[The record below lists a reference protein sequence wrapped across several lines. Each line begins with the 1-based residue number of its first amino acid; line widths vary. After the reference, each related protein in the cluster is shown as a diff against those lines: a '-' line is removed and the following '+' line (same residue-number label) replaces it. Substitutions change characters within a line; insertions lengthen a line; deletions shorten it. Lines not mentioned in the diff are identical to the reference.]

1 MSPQTPSQDSPSDP
15 RNEDDYDTWEYG
27 TEPVP
32 GDATWALDS
41 IREAAEQGW
50 DALMDRADQPGNPF
64 AEMLW
69 ENEKKKARRMEVDKS
84 QDFIDSGMTLIT
96 EPESDKYLKSV
107 TQRTE
112 EN

>member
-1 MSPQTPSQDSPSDP
+1 MSQQTPSQDLPSDP

-32 GDATWALDS
+32 GDHTWT
-41 IREAAEQGW
+41 AEMSHDGW
-50 DALMDRADQPGNPF
+50 DSLLDKADQPGNPM

-84 QDFIDSGMTLIT
+84 QEFIQSGMTLIT

-107 TQRTE
+107 SPRTE